1 MSKRDN
7 ALTTID
13 QMWEFIQ
20 KCWLSVF
27 PEKSKSLL
35 ISLHLVKSECDNA
48 FAAADQMHQQNCC
61 SLMFPE
67 SLLFDWL
74 LFI

>member
-1 MSKRDN
+1 MSEHNN

-35 ISLHLVKSECDNA
+35 ISLCLVKSEFNNA
-48 FAAADQMHQQNCC
+48 LAAADQMHQQNYCP
-61 SLMFPE
+61 LVFPE

-74 LFI
+74 LSI